1 MRFPILGSLIAAFLF
16 AAPAL
21 AEKVPE
27 KKDDHKGEHKDD
39 HAAKPKLFV
48 KEGDQFREAKADEL
62 PAAAHGDAH
71 PKKGGLSF
79 AAPERY
85 DLGIYTLIVFVLLF
99 AILTKFAWPNIAA
112 GLKKREAVILGAREE
127 AAKSKAEAEDLRA
140 KLQKDYAEAQDKIRA
155 MLDEARRDSEALR
168 TTEREAGA
176 RDAQTER
183 DRARRE
189 IQTEKDAVLQELYQQ
204 AVQLA
209 SLLSSKTIR
218 RELTADDH
226 RKLLDESLA
235 EIRTSVKA

>member
-1 MRFPILGSLIAAFLF
+1 MRLTMLGSLIAAFALASPAF
-16 AAPAL
+16 ADKAPAGGD
-21 AEKVPE
+21 
-27 KKDDHKGEHKDD
+27 KKSDHKDD
-39 HAAKPKLFV
+39 HAKPKLFV
-48 KEGDQFREAKADEL
+48 KDGDKYREAKPEEL
-62 PAAAHGDAH
+62 PSAEHKNALAE
-71 PKKGGLSF
+71 GLK
-79 AAPERY
+79 RY
-85 DLGIYTLIVFVLLF
+85 DLGIYTLIVFGLLI
-99 AILTKFAWPNIAA
+99 AILGKFAWPNIAA

-176 RDAQTER
+176 RDAQAER

-189 IQTEKDAVLQELYQQ
+189 IQTEKDAALQELYQQ

-209 SLLSSKTIR
+209 SLMSSKTIR
-218 RELTADDH
+218 RELSADDH